1 MSNRTTISCED
12 YLADVEL
19 EEGLSVL
26 VQDSGKVFKCI
37 TGHDGRLTW
46 QAESSSRY
54 DFPETSLQLQEIEFQ
69 SESSGADQDKVKRVK
84 LRAVRPIVYLN

>member
-1 MSNRTTISCED
+1 MSNKMTISCED

-26 VQDSGKVFKCI
+26 VQDSGKVYRCI

-46 QAESSSRY
+46 QAQSSNRY
-54 DFPETSLQLQEIEFQ
+54 DFPETSLQVQEIEFE
-69 SESSGADQDKVKRVK
+69 ESRAEKIKKVWAK
-84 LRAVRPIVYLN
+84 AVNHTYLH